1 MAGQRVS
8 LLRIGMRLWFG
19 QNARRLAK
27 NLAREPQG
35 EVECALVM
43 QMAFTH
49 RSEKIL
55 TNEEMTDWQMYQN
68 GNPRNVTGLERLA
81 QDTGP
86 QSWAIACTVTPL
98 QRSTTPASSS

>member
-8 LLRIGMRLWFG
+8 LLGIGMRLWFG

-68 GNPRNVTGLERLA
+68 GNPRNITDLERLA
-81 QDTGP
+81 RHRAAKLGYRVHRH
-86 QSWAIACTVTPL
+86 AVAKVV
-98 QRSTTPASSS
+98 TTPASSS